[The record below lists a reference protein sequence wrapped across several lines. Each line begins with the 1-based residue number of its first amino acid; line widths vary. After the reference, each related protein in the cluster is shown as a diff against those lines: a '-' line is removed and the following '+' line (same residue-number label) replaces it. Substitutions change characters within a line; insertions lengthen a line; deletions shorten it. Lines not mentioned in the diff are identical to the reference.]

1 MLNSQLMELKEV
13 ELSLTGGLILNGS
26 IPQWINPTA
35 TLNKSSQMIKK
46 RLPSL
51 HSVQLLVTG
60 HKIHLSNV
68 IQVTDYSG
76 SSETL
81 IHSLLTQLKSLDLL
95 ISIFLSHVMTHG
107 SQTSSMV
114 GYSWFGLI

>member
-1 MLNSQLMELKEV
+1 MELKEV

-35 TLNKSSQMIKK
+35 TLNKSSQ
-46 RLPSL
+46 
-51 HSVQLLVTG
+51 
-60 HKIHLSNV
+60 IHHSNV

-95 ISIFLSHVMTHG
+95 ISLFLSHVMTHG

>member
-1 MLNSQLMELKEV
+1 MLNSQLMERKEV

-60 HKIHLSNV
+60 HKIHHSNV

-76 SSETL
+76 
-81 IHSLLTQLKSLDLL
+81 
-95 ISIFLSHVMTHG
+95 
-107 SQTSSMV
+107 
-114 GYSWFGLI
+114 